1 MVLWFYSL
9 KKLWFSGSMV
19 VKKTW
24 FSGSMV
30 VKNQVLWFFGLK
42 KLWFSGHPSVLLHL
56 RFLIPGNPF
65 LCFIKK
71 FH

>member
-9 KKLWFSGSMV
+9 KKLWFPGSMV

-30 VKNQVLWFFGLK
+30 VKNQVLWFFGRK
-42 KLWFSGHPSVLLHL
+42 KTSSLVLWS
-56 RFLIPGNPF
+56 
-65 LCFIKK
+65 
-71 FH
+71 

>member
-1 MVLWFYSL
+1 MVLWFFGR
-9 KKLWFSGSMV
+9 KKH
-19 VKKTW
+19 
-24 FSGSMV
+24 
-30 VKNQVLWFFGLK
+30 VLWFFGLK
-42 KLWFSGHPSVLLHL
+42 KLWSFGHPYVLLHL